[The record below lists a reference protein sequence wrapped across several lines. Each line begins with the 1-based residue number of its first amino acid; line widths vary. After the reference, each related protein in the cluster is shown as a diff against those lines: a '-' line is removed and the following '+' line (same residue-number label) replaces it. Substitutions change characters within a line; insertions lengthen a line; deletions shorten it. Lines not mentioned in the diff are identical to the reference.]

1 MGCNCCTLQL
11 HTDQFSLLKQACKLF
26 SNCFKS
32 TPNKIFS
39 FSPALPTTVAASFA
53 TPCPFPSAHTFPPFP
68 LPGRRWFPVLLD
80 IVATASILIDV
91 TWVGEALGL
100 QGGQEG
106 GGLGSQAAVVT
117 SKAGRII
124 RLVRVIR

>member
-1 MGCNCCTLQL
+1 M
-11 HTDQFSLLKQACKLF
+11 
-26 SNCFKS
+26 
-32 TPNKIFS
+32 
-39 FSPALPTTVAASFA
+39 
-53 TPCPFPSAHTFPPFP
+53 
-68 LPGRRWFPVLLD
+68 LLD

-91 TWVGEALGL
+91 TWVAEALGL